1 MTQREI
7 GVGTAAQ
14 PRGVHL
20 QRVVREGSTGSGRM
34 QACEHLGA
42 VLQAEGTGRAKTLG
56 RVLPG
61 VLWLV
66 RERRGRPW
74 RAQDMLHP

>member
-1 MTQREI
+1 
-7 GVGTAAQ
+7 
-14 PRGVHL
+14 
-20 QRVVREGSTGSGRM
+20 M
-34 QACEHLGA
+34 QACEYLGA